1 MGTPNTSAPLG
12 LSVVRNL
19 TQAQLTEQDTV
30 YPKDFMLIPSDTGK
44 QKMGDG
50 ATAYSSLGFSGGGQV
65 GPNLVTSP
73 VATVVVT
80 EFGDGKDITTVLTLT
95 DFVVGTIP
103 AADAALGVGA
113 IVAAFPAGQH
123 FELVY
128 SLSSVSLKLPG
139 TGVATKTGLGSVVAS
154 GAVAV
159 LSGTSTFQDR
169 LTAADITTGAA
180 GGTAVSSLKAATA
193 GIGTGI
199 ALNVAASVKN
209 VFLNVAATWA
219 TGNAGTLTASGV
231 IVLKW
236 TKMQ

>member
-1 MGTPNTSAPLG
+1 MADPNTSTPLG

-19 TQAQLTEQDTV
+19 TFAQLVAQDTV
-30 YPKDFMLIPSDTGK
+30 YPKDVIAVESDTGK
-44 QKMGDG
+44 WKIGDG
-50 ATAYSSLGFSGGGQV
+50 ATAYTSLGYAAGGQV
-65 GPNLVTSP
+65 GANLVTSP
-73 VATVVVT
+73 VSTSVVT

-103 AADAALGVGA
+103 AADAALGIGA
-113 IVAAFPAGQH
+113 IVGAFPAGQH

-159 LSGTSTFQDR
+159 LSGTATFQDR

-219 TGNAGTLTASGV
+219 TANAGTLTASGV

-236 TKMQ
+236 SKMQ